1 MKTANEFLVP
11 ARQKILHQRYREVP
25 EEAWITDQARAL
37 EGDRLDPFHG
47 EVEPANNSGNRWA
60 FGIHRAVG
68 GDHDAPNPG
77 DLLACALA
85 ACLHSTTRMVAQWL
99 EIELA
104 DVEVDVHAEL
114 DVRGALRVDS
124 SVPVGF
130 QRFHVEVTGKV
141 VGKESDAARL
151 KALASGA
158 ESCCVVM
165 QTLKQGVDVRS
176 DWRLDQDQS

>member
-1 MKTANEFLVP
+1 MKTVDEFLVP
-11 ARQKILHQRYREVP
+11 ARQKVLHQRYREAP
-25 EEAWITDQARAL
+25 EEAWISDHARAV
-37 EGDRLDPFHG
+37 EGDSPDPFHG
-47 EVEPANNSGNRWA
+47 EVEPANNAGRRWA

-77 DLLACALA
+77 DLLASALA

-104 DVEVDVHAEL
+104 DVEVNVCAEV
-114 DVRGALRVDS
+114 DVRGALQVDS

-130 QRFHVEVTGKV
+130 QRFHVEVTGNV
-141 VGKESDAARL
+141 VGEVSDAAKL

-165 QTLKQGVDVRS
+165 QTLKHGMNIRS
-176 DWRLDQDQS
+176 DWRLDQS

>member
-1 MKTANEFLVP
+1 METANEFLVP
-11 ARQKILHQRYREVP
+11 ARQKDLHYRYREAP
-25 EEAWITDQARAL
+25 EEAWITDHARAV
-37 EGDRLDPFHG
+37 ESDMPDPFHG
-47 EVEPANNSGNRWA
+47 EVAPANNSGKRWA
-60 FGIHRAVG
+60 YGIHRAVG

-77 DLLACALA
+77 DLLASALA

-104 DVEVDVHAEL
+104 DVEVNVRAEV

-130 QRFHVEVTGKV
+130 QRFQVEVTGNV
-141 VGKESDAARL
+141 VGDVSDAARL

-165 QTLKQGVDVRS
+165 QTLKHGADIQS
-176 DWRLDQDQS
+176 DWRLDQ